1 MKSLQNSPIIIKTN
15 KKMNKK
21 QKIRNLQQDY
31 ESWVKWFVLQKKNNK
46 RCMF

>member
-21 QKIRNLQQDY
+21 LEIYSSD
-31 ESWVKWFVLQKKNNK
+31 SWVKWFVLQK
-46 RCMF
+46 